1 MTATLEAFD
10 LLRRHE
16 ERVVLDL
23 PAVSLVPGEILV
35 VSGPNGAG
43 KSTLLHILALL
54 DHPDRGRVVYDGRE
68 LSGHGAW
75 FDARR
80 SITLVEQKPYAFPGT
95 VERNVAYGLKLRK
108 VGAAEARKRTA
119 AALEKV
125 GLADFINRPARG
137 LSGGELRRMALAR
150 ALVIEP
156 AVLLLDEPTAHVDA
170 AHSAEVETL
179 IREAAAA
186 GAAVALATHA
196 GDQAERLADRSLRLL
211 DGKEM
216 SL

>member
-1 MTATLEAFD
+1 MTTTLEAFD
-10 LLRRHE
+10 LLRRYE
-16 ERVVLDL
+16 DRVVLDL
-23 PAVSLVPGEILV
+23 PAVSLAPGEILV

-43 KSTLLHILALL
+43 KSTLLHVLALL
-54 DHPDRGRVVYDGRE
+54 DYPDRGRIVFGGRE

-75 FDARR
+75 FAARR

-95 VERNVAYGLKLRK
+95 VENNVAYGLRLRG
-108 VGAAEARKRTA
+108 VAAAEMRKRTA
-119 AALEKV
+119 TVLEKV
-125 GLADFINRPARG
+125 GLLDFLRRPARG

-170 AHSAEVETL
+170 ARSAEVEEL
-179 IREAAAA
+179 IRAAARS

-196 GDQAERLADRSLRLL
+196 GDQAERLADRALHLL
-211 DGKEM
+211 DGRPV
-216 SL
+216 